1 MRKSWK
7 TNEQVNE
14 EELAMERVRLNRKPE
29 PAREYPGQ
37 IRMSTIP
44 ADSSVAQYVSSQPD
58 FCKRKDFSPAKNK
71 PDFDNTLPFFADDA
85 FYTTQPPPAP
95 EDEEEKKTAPSLD
108 DDRFL
113 RLDIS
118 KLPLEMFDS
127 AEFEEKD
134 KTPNEWINSCPSG
147 AAAKF
152 DGKEWKWRKVRRDK
166 RWRWETGRR
175 SLYSSRD
182 SKY

>member
-1 MRKSWK
+1 
-7 TNEQVNE
+7 
-14 EELAMERVRLNRKPE
+14 MERVRLNRKPE